1 MEPDLSIAGARP
13 WPARIS
19 GQAGKADDG
28 GDRARRGPGP
38 VDGMTTSAW
47 PAAAAHAGAAGH
59 GAAGHGAAAAPAR
72 PAVPGMTA
80 AHVGPALPGAAVPG
94 AAAVPAAGGRTAD
107 AAGLRVPPFAA
118 RWAGRLAGE
127 WPLHSY
133 LELGALDGAV
143 PSARLHARHLLR
155 EWGLAALAGDAE
167 LVVSE
172 LVTNAVQA
180 SRAMA
185 HAAIRLWLA
194 SDRTQA
200 LICVWDASPRPPA
213 RMDPAADAEN
223 GRGLLLVEA
232 VSAQWGWFPA
242 APGSQPA
249 GDHHG
254 KAVWAIVR

>member
-1 MEPDLSIAGARP
+1 
-13 WPARIS
+13 
-19 GQAGKADDG
+19 
-28 GDRARRGPGP
+28 
-38 VDGMTTSAW
+38 MTTSAW
-47 PAAAAHAGAAGH
+47 PAVHA
-59 GAAGHGAAAAPAR
+59 
-72 PAVPGMTA
+72 
-80 AHVGPALPGAAVPG
+80 GAAVPG